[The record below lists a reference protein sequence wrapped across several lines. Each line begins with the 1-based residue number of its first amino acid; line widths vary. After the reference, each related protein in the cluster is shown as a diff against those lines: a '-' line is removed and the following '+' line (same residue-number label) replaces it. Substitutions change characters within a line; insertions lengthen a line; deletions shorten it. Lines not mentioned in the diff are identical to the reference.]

1 MIALN
6 SPIVCRILHCAQ
18 VLSNVPGCSSLY
30 EGVPHYAQLFPT
42 VHRCFHWCSPWCAVI
57 PPLSVAFYTVH
68 GCSTLYAGVLTI
80 HRCSPLCTGVS
91 TVHGCYPLCEGIPHC
106 AQLLHIVYLCSP
118 LCVGVSHCAQVFPL
132 CTDVPYCARLFP
144 AVSTVGHASA
154 HLVTTMHSGNTHA
167 Q

>member
-1 MIALN
+1 MHRCC
-6 SPIVCRILHCAQ
+6 PMC
-18 VLSNVPGCSSLY
+18 P
-30 EGVPHYAQLFPT
+30 GVPHSMKVFPT
-42 VHRCFHWCSPWCAVI
+42 MHS
-57 PPLSVAFYTVH
+57 
-68 GCSTLYAGVLTI
+68 
-80 HRCSPLCTGVS
+80 CSPLCTGVFTGVPHGTVCS
-91 TVHGCYPLCEGIPHC
+91 DSPIVCSILHCAWMFHTVCRCSHYPQVFPTVHGCYPLCEGIPHC

-118 LCVGVSHCAQVFPL
+118 LCAGVSHCAQVFPL